1 MFKQFL
7 KAQGIDISCVE
18 RHETLYYD
26 ESGNSKHLL
35 IKDSGELNSDEDS
48 MFVLGGEQVENPI
61 SMDDLKS
68 SMKKDNN
75 AELKANKDL
84 KGSFTDILRKEH
96 FKNILSLIDNKGW
109 NIHFDIISVLYYG
122 FVDII
127 DSIKGTEVAPI
138 EMKAVLYEVLKS
150 NITDTVSLFK
160 KYKYPDID
168 ERNKNAF
175 LDGII
180 EFIERQVQT
189 DAGNLFMNP
198 ILLMLKALF
207 ENAKKQ
213 KELTFIQDEKPNI
226 WVDEFVQFYRQE
238 IINFPNKTLIFDE
251 EKQVQGIL
259 AKEVYEIDGKV
270 LSNYS
275 FDDSINNPMIQV
287 SDYVVSILRKY
298 FIFLD
303 RKQSEVESELNA
315 LDYVQLENFRLLN
328 KVLRKSVE
336 YNPVFFNFTINVHT
350 KNKFDKYLYEYGL

>member
-1 MFKQFL
+1 
-7 KAQGIDISCVE
+7 
-18 RHETLYYD
+18 
-26 ESGNSKHLL
+26 
-35 IKDSGELNSDEDS
+35 
-48 MFVLGGEQVENPI
+48 
-61 SMDDLKS
+61 
-68 SMKKDNN
+68 
-75 AELKANKDL
+75 
-84 KGSFTDILRKEH
+84 
-96 FKNILSLIDNKGW
+96 
-109 NIHFDIISVLYYG
+109 
-122 FVDII
+122 
-127 DSIKGTEVAPI
+127 
-138 EMKAVLYEVLKS
+138 MKAVLYEVLKS
-150 NITDTVSLFK
+150 NITDTISLFK
-160 KYKYPDID
+160 KNKYPDI
-168 ERNKNAF
+168 EEKNKNTF

-189 DAGNLFMNP
+189 DAGNLSMNP

-275 FDDSINNPMIQV
+275 FDESIKNPMIQV

-315 LDYVQLENFRLLN
+315 LDNVQLENFRLLN

-336 YNPVFFNFTINVHT
+336 YNPVFFHFTINIHT
-350 KNKFDKYLYEYGL
+350 KNKFDKYMNEYGS